1 MTYNIRLTDSIY
13 TSELPLLGVNPLIAQ
28 CNSLSNA
35 LKIAEV
41 FRDDLNITSIYFN
54 NKLHTILPK
63 RQ

>member
-13 TSELPLLGVNPLIAQ
+13 TSELPLLGINPLIAQ
-28 CNSLSNA
+28 CNSLANA